1 MEFVIITG
9 MSGAG
14 KSQAATFM
22 EDMGYFCVDNLPVPL
37 IGKFAEL
44 GMDSS
49 GEYDRVALVT
59 DVRAGASFDG
69 LLRVLDELTVAQC
82 PHSILFV
89 DASDDTIIKRYK
101 ESRRSHPLLDEAG
114 TLEAAIEAERKQLK
128 PLMERAEHVIDTSDL
143 STSKLRKTLGD
154 LFLQGRERS
163 RSMQVVV
170 TSFGF
175 KHGILRT
182 ADLLFDVRFLPNPY
196 YVPQLRS
203 RNGLDEDVRSY
214 VFSNGQAGE
223 LVERLEGLLDFLL
236 PSYVEEGKSSLV
248 IGIGCTG
255 GHHRSVAVAHALAAY
270 IAERGYTVAEDHRD
284 LTRN

>member
-69 LLRVLDELTVAQC
+69 LLRVLDELTAAQC

-143 STSKLRKTLGD
+143 STTKLRKTLSD

-163 RSMQVVV
+163 GSMQVVV

-255 GHHRSVAVAHALAAY
+255 GHHRSVAVAHALATY

>member
-69 LLRVLDELTVAQC
+69 LLRVLDELTAAQC

-143 STSKLRKTLGD
+143 STTKLRKTLND

-163 RSMQVVV
+163 GSMQVVV

-255 GHHRSVAVAHALAAY
+255 GHHRSVAVAHALATY